1 MDRKA
6 LGQSGE
12 DRAAEFLQ
20 SLGYKILERNKRY
33 PVGEIDILA
42 KDGATIV
49 IVEVKAGR
57 TGHFGYAIERVGP
70 NKQHKLRQLAGRL
83 SQDYPHA
90 ILRID
95 LINVDPDSAEILHI
109 PNAIQAR

>member
-1 MDRKA
+1 MDRRA
-6 LGQSGE
+6 IGTSGE

-20 SLGYKILERNKRY
+20 SIGYRVLERNKRY

-42 KDGATIV
+42 KDGVTIV

-57 TGHFGYAIERVGP
+57 TGNFGYAIERVGP

-83 SQDYPHA
+83 SQDYPRA
-90 ILRID
+90 VLRID
-95 LINVDPDSAEILHI
+95 LINVDPDSGEILHL
-109 PNAIQAR
+109 PNAIQSR

>member
-1 MDRKA
+1 MDRKT

-12 DRAAEFLQ
+12 DRAAEFLV
-20 SLGYKILERNKRY
+20 SLGYTILMRNKRY
-33 PVGEIDILA
+33 SVGEIDILA

-57 TGHFGYAIERVGP
+57 TGQFGYAYERVGP
-70 NKQHKLRQLAGRL
+70 NKQHKLRQLARRL
-83 SQDYPHA
+83 SQDYPRA

-95 LINVDPDSAEILHI
+95 LIDVDPESGVILHY
-109 PNAIQAR
+109 PNAIQSQ

>member
-1 MDRKA
+1 MDRRA

-12 DRAAEFLQ
+12 DRAEEYLL
-20 SLGYKILERNKRY
+20 SIGYNVLERNKRY

-57 TGHFGYAIERVGP
+57 TGNFGYAIERVGP
-70 NKQHKLRQLAGRL
+70 NKQHKLRQLAARL
-83 SQDYPHA
+83 SQDYPRA
-90 ILRID
+90 PLRID
-95 LINVDPDSAEILHI
+95 LVNVDPDSGEVIHI
-109 PNAIQAR
+109 PNAIQSL